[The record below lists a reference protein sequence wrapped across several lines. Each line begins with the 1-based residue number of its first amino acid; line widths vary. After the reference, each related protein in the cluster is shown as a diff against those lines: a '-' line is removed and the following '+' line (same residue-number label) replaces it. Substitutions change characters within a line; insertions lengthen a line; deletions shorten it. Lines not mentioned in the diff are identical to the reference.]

1 MCVID
6 IFSKYAWVVPL
17 KDKKGISIV
26 NAFQKIL
33 NQSGRKPNKIW
44 VDKGS
49 EFYNNSF
56 KKWLKD
62 NYIEMY
68 SIHNEGKS
76 VVAERFIR
84 TLKNK
89 INKYMTT
96 ISKNVYIN
104 KLDDIVDEYNHI
116 YHRTIKMKPVDVK
129 DNTFIDFEK
138 AVNDKDPKFKVGDHV
153 RISKYKNIFAK
164 GYTPN
169 WSEEVF
175 VISKIKNTLPWTYV
189 INDPNGKGIIGKF
202 YEKSIAKE

>member
-17 KDKKGISIV
+17 KDKKGASIV

-33 NQSGRKPNKIW
+33 KESDRKPNKIW

-62 NYIEMY
+62 NDIEMY

-84 TLKNK
+84 TLKTK
-89 INKYMTT
+89 IYKYMTS
-96 ISKNVYIN
+96 IRKNVYID
-104 KLDDIVDEYNHI
+104 KLDDIVHEYNNTHHI
-116 YHRTIKMKPVDVK
+116 TIKMKPVDVK
-129 DNTFIDFEK
+129 DDTYIDFK
-138 AVNDKDPKFKVGDHV
+138 KDVNDKDPKFKVGDHV
-153 RISKYKNIFAK
+153 RIFEY
-164 GYTPN
+164 
-169 WSEEVF
+169 
-175 VISKIKNTLPWTYV
+175 
-189 INDPNGKGIIGKF
+189 
-202 YEKSIAKE
+202 KSIFGIQSRLVWRGFCN